1 MAYYGRRVTAG
12 DVDMGQVASGWQ
24 RGQTYGVLTENAWV
38 YAVGSW
44 GGKAPGSSNVT
55 WRGGLWSTSGGNP
68 STRLGYTAALTVSNE
83 MGHGG
88 TGQNQEALLTAP
100 VRLNAGYN
108 FAIGFAVTGGTYNHG
123 MSQAANN
130 PSGVYNNYFHYRS
143 GTGGTPTNPFSA
155 SSSTHEGAMDAYVV
169 YEANVAP
176 TVTTTGMA
184 PSGLITTASPV
195 FTGRFADANA
205 DRGDKMQQFQIHVE
219 RSADGVD
226 FWNSTQSASSTE
238 QSANV
243 WSANYA
249 GSTLAPGTAYR
260 WRYRVSD
267 QFGAWSAWSSFVT
280 FTVNGGGAVELTT
293 GHVPSGKQ
301 ETSTPATFTGR
312 WEHVSGLSTNAV
324 EIRIKQGSTV
334 VRTSATKAKTV
345 TNGGTI
351 SLTWAETGFAAL
363 SWGTS
368 YTYEI
373 RGRDTGNLW
382 SPWSNGRAFSINA
395 YPTIPALVS
404 PKGNIAITSR
414 PLLIATASD
423 PDDTV
428 ATGLNVAARIKNSAG
443 TVLFTRNMTY
453 SATRNRWEYQ
463 TTSTDLAT
471 FAQYKWDAR
480 SGDGTLVSAY
490 SSEASFIYG
499 EGPVITPTGPVG
511 TITTNTPTI
520 SYTQSST
527 QSTKR
532 VQVWLYDTV
541 ALEPLE
547 VVWDSGT
554 VASAAAAGVTVN
566 TVVPS
571 GNLHNGNTYVP
582 FITSTNNLALVGT
595 EWGEPFLLQ
604 FPVLPAPT
612 GLAVSPLSVGND
624 VQPSAVMV
632 TWDTPGYSTEEW
644 VEALVLRRPEGADL
658 MDAEILARLSSP
670 ELSLFVDYYPASAVS
685 HTYSVLF
692 VIMQGTDAT
701 ETEIAEQQGSVILE
715 HVVISSAV
723 DGQLHVGLRYGKPI
737 RTAHNRDSQRY
748 YPWGQSKAHTLQGL
762 IHEHTI
768 TASFELQNDRYS
780 SGMDDLAMLRA
791 IDDAGHTVCWRDQW
805 GDKIFGDM
813 TFSET
818 KGERGQVAEVAIV
831 ITQNDHRE
839 GN

>member
-12 DVDMGQVASGWQ
+12 DVDMGQAESGWQ
-24 RGQTYGVLTENAWV
+24 RGQTFAVLTENAWA
-38 YAVGSW
+38 YAVGAW

-55 WRGGLWSTSGGNP
+55 WRGGIWASSGGNP
-68 STRLGYTAALTVSNE
+68 STRLAYTSALTVSNI
-83 MGHGG
+83 MDYGG
-88 TGQNQEALLTAP
+88 AGQNQEAQLTSP
-100 VRLNAGYN
+100 VQLYAGVNY
-108 FAIGFAVTGGTYNHG
+108 AIGWAVTGGTYNHA
-123 MSQAANN
+123 MAQAATD
-130 PSGVYNNYFHYRS
+130 PPGVYNYYFHYRS

-155 SSSTHEGAMDAYVV
+155 SSSTHEGAMDSYIV

-184 PSGLITTASPV
+184 PNGLITTSSPV
-195 FTGRFADANA
+195 FVGRFADANS
-205 DRGDKMQQFQIHVE
+205 DRGDKLRQFQVHVE
-219 RSADGVD
+219 RSSDGAD
-226 FWNSTQSASSTE
+226 FWNSTQSASAAE
-238 QSANV
+238 QTANE
-243 WSANYA
+243 WQATYA
-249 GSTLAPGTAYR
+249 GTALVPGTAYR

-267 QFGAWSAWSSFVT
+267 QFGVWSAWSSFVT

-301 ETSTPATFTGR
+301 ETNAPALFTGR
-312 WEHVSGLSTNAV
+312 WDHVSSLQTNAV
-324 EIRIKQGSTV
+324 EVRIKQGSTV
-334 VRTSATKAKTV
+334 VRTS
-345 TNGGTI
+345 GTI
-351 SLTWAETGFAAL
+351 AKSVFTGNTINVSWAETGFSGL

-382 SPWSNGRAFSINA
+382 SPWSNGRAFNINA

-414 PLLIATASD
+414 PLLVATASD

-428 ATGLNVAARIKNSAG
+428 ATGLNVSARIKNSAG
-443 TVLFTRNMTY
+443 TVLFTRAMTY
-453 SATRNRWEYQ
+453 SSTRNRWEYQ

-499 EGPVITPTGPVG
+499 EGPVITVTGPTG

-527 QSTKR
+527 QVTKR
-532 VQVWLYDTV
+532 VEVWLYDTV

-547 VVWDSGT
+547 VVWDSGA
-554 VASAAAAGVTVN
+554 VAAAAAAGVTVN

-571 GNLHNGNTYVP
+571 GNLHNTNTYVAY
-582 FITSTNNLALVGT
+582 IASTNNLGLTGY
-595 EWGEPFLLQ
+595 EWSEPFTLQ

-632 TWDTPGYSTEEW
+632 SWDTPGYSTQEW
-644 VEALVLRRPEGADL
+644 VEALVMRRPEGAAL
-658 MDAEILARLSSP
+658 LDAEILTRITTP
-670 ELSLFVDYYPASAVS
+670 ELSLFVDYYPASGVS

-701 ETEIAEQQGSVILE
+701 ETEIAEQQGSVTLE

-723 DGQLHVGLRYGKPI
+723 DGQLHVGLRYGDPI
-737 RTAHNRDSQRY
+737 RMAHSRDSQRY

-791 IDDAGHTVCWRDQW
+791 LDDAGHTVCWRDQW
-805 GDKIFGDM
+805 GDKVFGDM

-818 KGERGQVAEVAIV
+818 KGDRGAVAKVAIV